1 MKNHSRLCEYAF
13 YGNEC
18 PDLNCRLEHP
28 KLHIMQEEKK
38 TSKQFDL
45 GVWIDNWIG
54 GYLIHQPES
63 K

>member
-18 PDLNCRLEHP
+18 PDVNCRLEHP
-28 KLHIMQEEKK
+28 KLEVEQRK
-38 TSKQFDL
+38 TIHKQFDL
-45 GVWIDNWIG
+45 SLWIDNWIG